1 LAEASRKRASMEQ
14 QSGSDG
20 RYRLIRQRF
29 NVKDATVYAG
39 ISTSSPDLMLG
50 LVSRAFPL
58 LLLIFSLLSLLL
70 FADALAALFINPV
83 KGIGH
88 GAAAIEAGDYSQRI
102 EIENTDEFS
111 LLVTSFNQMTSG
123 LAQREKMRRFV
134 SDNLYAR
141 LGTQVGLNELRS
153 AQMSRVTMLA
163 ADIRGFTTLS
173 EKHDPQQI
181 VSLLND
187 YFTAMEAA
195 INAYGGVIER
205 FVGDAVMAVFYRV
218 GETSGEVQAALAAL
232 AMRQK
237 LAILNYERAG
247 RGLFIIE
254 NGIGIASGEAAS
266 GLVGSER
273 GRMVFTVL
281 GKVTKLAEMLESQ
294 TKHVDS
300 RVLLC
305 AETARVLG
313 ERFVVQYSE
322 KVTVCQAYELV
333 GAKPEA
339 EHG

>member
-1 LAEASRKRASMEQ
+1 
-14 QSGSDG
+14 
-20 RYRLIRQRF
+20 
-29 NVKDATVYAG
+29 
-39 ISTSSPDLMLG
+39 
-50 LVSRAFPL
+50 
-58 LLLIFSLLSLLL
+58 
-70 FADALAALFINPV
+70 
-83 KGIGH
+83 
-88 GAAAIEAGDYSQRI
+88 
-102 EIENTDEFS
+102 
-111 LLVTSFNQMTSG
+111 
-123 LAQREKMRRFV
+123 
-134 SDNLYAR
+134 
-141 LGTQVGLNELRS
+141 
-153 AQMSRVTMLA
+153 MSRVTMLA

-205 FVGDAVMAVFYRV
+205 FVGDAVMAVFYRA

-237 LAILNYERAG
+237 LALLNDERAG

-266 GLVGSER
+266 GLVGSES

-281 GKVTKLAEMLESQ
+281 GKVTKLAELLESQ

-305 AETARVLG
+305 AETARALG